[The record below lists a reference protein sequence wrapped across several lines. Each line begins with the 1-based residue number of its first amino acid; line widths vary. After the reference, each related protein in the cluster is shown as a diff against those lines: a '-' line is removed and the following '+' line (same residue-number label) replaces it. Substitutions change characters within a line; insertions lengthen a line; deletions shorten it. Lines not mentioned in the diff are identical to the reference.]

1 MRLWRVF
8 REITMSALIPLLI
21 VASVSLLVAAIDA
34 SIPIPLPA
42 DGPGPWPDVVA
53 DDYFGS

>member
-1 MRLWRVF
+1 
-8 REITMSALIPLLI
+8 MSALIPLLI